1 MGRRAKTIKP
11 NKPAKTTKPTKPD
24 KIDCFAYQP
33 TKCVAL
39 TKKNCNGCTFYKT
52 TSAVKADREKAMNR
66 IITLDIETQD
76 IIARD
81 YFGGGKDGS
90 L

>member
-1 MGRRAKTIKP
+1 MGRASKSIKS
-11 NKPAKTTKPTKPD
+11 AKPTKPD
-24 KIDCFAYQP
+24 KTDCFAYQP

-39 TKKNCNGCTFYKT
+39 TKNNCNGCTFYKT
-52 TSAVKADREKAMNR
+52 ASALKADREKAMTR
-66 IITLDIETQD
+66 IITLDIEIQD
-76 IIARD
+76 KIARD

>member
-1 MGRRAKTIKP
+1 MGILVKSIKQI
-11 NKPAKTTKPTKPD
+11 KVE

-52 TSAVKADREKAMNR
+52 ASALKADREKAMNR
-66 IITLDIETQD
+66 IITLGIETQD
-76 IIARD
+76 KIARD